1 MSAITAVNLL
11 DKLETYDP
19 RHEGRRHPHIALL
32 PIRSLRVISGH
43 SRQNLGYETAGRGP
57 RWCQT
62 FQRNR
67 ARWFQQEY
75 PSQFVGKVHSLVDRK
90 AKIAPRH
97 YSNVIYMNGG
107 EQPRSIL
114 VHLTRHIQAAS
125 CAQSAYTVEEMPMR
139 KLKLIFVA
147 AALCGG
153 LTATAASAM
162 PIAPIQTDTAAQVE
176 QVRWVCG
183 PYRCWWRPNY
193 YGGYGAYSYYPRHRY
208 HRYWR
213 HRHYW

>member
-1 MSAITAVNLL
+1 
-11 DKLETYDP
+11 
-19 RHEGRRHPHIALL
+19 
-32 PIRSLRVISGH
+32 
-43 SRQNLGYETAGRGP
+43 
-57 RWCQT
+57 
-62 FQRNR
+62 
-67 ARWFQQEY
+67 
-75 PSQFVGKVHSLVDRK
+75 
-90 AKIAPRH
+90 
-97 YSNVIYMNGG
+97 
-107 EQPRSIL
+107 
-114 VHLTRHIQAAS
+114 
-125 CAQSAYTVEEMPMR
+125 MR

-162 PIAPIQTDTAAQVE
+162 PIAPIQEDTAAQVE

-193 YGGYGAYSYYPRHRY
+193 YGGYGAYAYYPRHRY

>member
-1 MSAITAVNLL
+1 
-11 DKLETYDP
+11 
-19 RHEGRRHPHIALL
+19 
-32 PIRSLRVISGH
+32 
-43 SRQNLGYETAGRGP
+43 
-57 RWCQT
+57 
-62 FQRNR
+62 
-67 ARWFQQEY
+67 
-75 PSQFVGKVHSLVDRK
+75 
-90 AKIAPRH
+90 
-97 YSNVIYMNGG
+97 MNDG

-114 VHLTRHIQAAS
+114 VQIRQRIQAAS
-125 CAQSAYTVEEMPMR
+125 CLSAHTVEEMLMR

-162 PIAPIQTDTAAQVE
+162 PIAPVQADTPAQVE

-193 YGGYGAYSYYPRHRY
+193 YGGYYGAYAYYPHHRHWR